1 MDINEVNVIGA
12 SLSVMILSICSLV
25 FIFRL
30 LGNQKVE
37 YWLGWILILM
47 IIPLTFLLITAKQ
60 FQRPPIYYIQIGL
73 MIAFLI
79 IELFLDY
86 IYELEFRKI
95 TWITVIYLILFFGG
109 TGGMIGVATLAGQIW
124 MIAAIVL
131 FLIMLTLSFFQRAI
145 TGM

>member
-1 MDINEVNVIGA
+1 MEINSVNILGA
-12 SLSVMILSICSLV
+12 CLSIFILSICSLV

-30 LGNQKVE
+30 GGNHKVE
-37 YWLGWILILM
+37 YLLGWILILM

-79 IELFLDY
+79 LELFLDY
-86 IYELEFRKI
+86 ICKLEFRKI
-95 TWITVIYLILFFGG
+95 TWITVIYIIIFFSG
-109 TGGMIGVATLAGQIW
+109 TGGMIGVATLAGRIW
-124 MIAAIVL
+124 MIAAVVL
-131 FLIMLTLSFFQRAI
+131 FFIMTILSLVQRKI

>member
-1 MDINEVNVIGA
+1 MEINNLNITGA
-12 SLSVMILSICSLV
+12 CLSILILIICSLI

-30 LGNQKVE
+30 RGNQKVE
-37 YWLGWILILM
+37 YWLGLILILM
-47 IIPLTFLLITAKQ
+47 LFPLTYLLITAKQ

-86 IYELEFRKI
+86 IYKLEFRKI
-95 TWITVIYLILFFGG
+95 TWITVIYIIIFFSG
-109 TGGMIGVATLAGQIW
+109 TGGMIGVATLAGRIW
-124 MIAAIVL
+124 MIAAVVL
-131 FLIMLTLSFFQRAI
+131 FFIMTILSLVQRKI

>member
-1 MDINEVNVIGA
+1 MEINNLNITGA
-12 SLSVMILSICSLV
+12 CLSILILIICSLV

-30 LGNQKVE
+30 RGNQKVE
-37 YWLGWILILM
+37 YWLGLILILM

-60 FQRPPIYYIQIGL
+60 FQRSPIYYIQIGL

-86 IYELEFRKI
+86 IYKLEFRKI
-95 TWITVIYLILFFGG
+95 TWITVLYIVIFFSG
-109 TGGMIGVATLAGQIW
+109 TGGMIGVATLAGRIW
-124 MIAAIVL
+124 MIAAVVL
-131 FLIMLTLSFFQRAI
+131 FFIMTILSLVQRKI

>member
-1 MDINEVNVIGA
+1 MEINNLNIIGA
-12 SLSVMILSICSLV
+12 CLSILILIICILV

-30 LGNQKVE
+30 RGNQKVE
-37 YWLGWILILM
+37 YWLGLILILM

-86 IYELEFRKI
+86 IYKLEFRKI
-95 TWITVIYLILFFGG
+95 TWITVIYIVIFFSG
-109 TGGMIGVATLAGQIW
+109 TGGMIGVATLAGRIW
-124 MIAAIVL
+124 MIAAVVL
-131 FLIMLTLSFFQRAI
+131 FFSMTILSLVQRKI

>member
-1 MDINEVNVIGA
+1 MEINNLNITGA
-12 SLSVMILSICSLV
+12 CLSILILIICSLV

-30 LGNQKVE
+30 RGNQKVE
-37 YWLGWILILM
+37 YWLGLILILM

-60 FQRPPIYYIQIGL
+60 FQRPPIYYIQIGF

-86 IYELEFRKI
+86 IYKLEFRKI
-95 TWITVIYLILFFGG
+95 TWITVIYIVIFFSG
-109 TGGMIGVATLAGQIW
+109 TGGMIGVATLAGRIW
-124 MIAAIVL
+124 MIAAVVL
-131 FLIMLTLSFFQRAI
+131 FFIMTILSLVQRKI